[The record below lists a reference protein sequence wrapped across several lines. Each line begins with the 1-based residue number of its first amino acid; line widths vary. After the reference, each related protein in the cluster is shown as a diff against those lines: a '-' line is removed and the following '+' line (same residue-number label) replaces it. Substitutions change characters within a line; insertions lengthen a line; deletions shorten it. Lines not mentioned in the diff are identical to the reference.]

1 MAETPCISSIKMNID
16 GQQTIYNIKDA
27 TARALLEALFSEELI
42 LEGGTAPID
51 DEINDENDFV
61 IH

>member
-1 MAETPCISSIKMNID
+1 M
-16 GQQTIYNIKDA
+16 YNIKDA

-51 DEINDENDFV
+51 DEINNENDFV
-61 IH
+61 IN